1 MGGTNNVGSLL
12 RRTFPPQPELFPARS
27 SGRVG
32 QEERPQESPGGKA
45 NEYRLAVMNERHKG
59 GIEGQLKKKKKHS
72 HGAQS
77 EHYVYI
83 FRLLPAV
90 ILTAI
95 LSKL

>member
-1 MGGTNNVGSLL
+1 MGSLL

-59 GIEGQLKKKKKHS
+59 GIEGQLKKKK
-72 HGAQS
+72 A
-77 EHYVYI
+77 
-83 FRLLPAV
+83 
-90 ILTAI
+90 
-95 LSKL
+95 